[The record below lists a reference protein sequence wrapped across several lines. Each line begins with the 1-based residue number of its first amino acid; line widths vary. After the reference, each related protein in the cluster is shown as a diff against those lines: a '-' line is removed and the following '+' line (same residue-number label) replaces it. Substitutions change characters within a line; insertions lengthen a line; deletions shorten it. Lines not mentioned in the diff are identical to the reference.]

1 MSFSVWINRLL
12 LISLM
17 LISLTVVL
25 VVGKANLQQ
34 NSSNSSNTDVDPT
47 AWSPAKVQLQ
57 AAKEQEEEFQD
68 FSKSLTKTS
77 PTPKLESNNKQN
89 KQADKLQNSP
99 TPSVNQASVDKPVST
114 NKQADQLQNIPQYS
128 FKTTKAFKQYTPSYE
143 IALANP
149 SNYGERFTTDINGVP
164 INNQAIIVLHETSDS
179 ASSAIN
185 TFQTP
190 HTDEKKQVS
199 YHSLIT
205 LDGTI
210 IYIVPPDK
218 RAFGAGNSVF
228 DGSNGLESVQTN
240 PGLEPSVNNF
250 AYHVSLETP
259 VEGRNNEPYHI
270 GYTDAQYYSLAWL
283 IAQSSVPDERITTH
297 RAVDRSGTRIDP
309 RSFDFDKFFNLLHSF
324 RQPIS

>member
-1 MSFSVWINRLL
+1 MSFSVWIKRLL
-12 LISLM
+12 IISLM
-17 LISLTVVL
+17 LISLTIVL
-25 VVGKANLQQ
+25 VLGRAKLQQ
-34 NSSNSSNTDVDPT
+34 NSSISSNSDVDPA

-57 AAKEQEEEFQD
+57 AVQEQKEEVQD
-68 FSKSLTKTS
+68 FSKSLTNTS
-77 PTPKLESNNKQN
+77 PTPKVKSKN
-89 KQADKLQNSP
+89 KQADKLQSSAK
-99 TPSVNQASVDKPVST
+99 PSVNTAGADKVSST
-114 NKQADQLQNIPQYS
+114 NNQAYKLQNIPQYS
-128 FKTTKAFKQYTPSYE
+128 FKITEAFKQYTPSYK
-143 IALANP
+143 IALAHP
-149 SNYGERFTTDINGVP
+149 SNYGERFATDINGVP
-164 INNQAIIVLHETSDS
+164 VNNQAIIVLHETADS

-185 TFQTP
+185 TFQTA
-190 HTDEKKQVS
+190 HSDQDKQVS

-228 DGSNGLESVQTN
+228 DGPNGSETVQTN

-259 VEGRNNEPYHI
+259 PEGRNKEPYHI

-297 RAVDRSGTRIDP
+297 RDVDRSGTRIDP

>member
-25 VVGKANLQQ
+25 VVGKANLQ
-34 NSSNSSNTDVDPT
+34 SNSSNPSSTDLDLA

-57 AAKEQEEEFQD
+57 AANEQEEEFQD
-68 FSKSLTKTS
+68 SSKSLTKTDS
-77 PTPKLESNNKQN
+77 TPKLESKN
-89 KQADKLQNSP
+89 KQADKLQKSP
-99 TPSVNQASVDKPVST
+99 TPSSTNKPVST
-114 NKQADQLQNIPQYS
+114 NKQAEQLQNIPQYS

-164 INNQAIIVLHETSDS
+164 LNNQAIIVLHETSDS

-185 TFQTP
+185 TFQAP
-190 HTDEKKQVS
+190 HTDENKQVS

-205 LDGTI
+205 LNGTI

-228 DGSNGLESVQTN
+228 DGSNGSETVQTN

-259 VEGRNNEPYHI
+259 LEGRNNEPYHI

-297 RAVDRSGTRIDP
+297 RDVDRSGTRIDP

-324 RQPIS
+324 RQSIS

>member
-25 VVGKANLQQ
+25 IVGKANLQQ
-34 NSSNSSNTDVDPT
+34 NSSTSANTDVDPA

-77 PTPKLESNNKQN
+77 STPDLESKNQ
-89 KQADKLQNSP
+89 QADKLQNSP
-99 TPSVNQASVDKPVST
+99 TPSVNPTSTDKSIST
-114 NKQADQLQNIPQYS
+114 KKQADQLQKIPQYS
-128 FKTTKAFKQYTPSYE
+128 FKTTKAFKQYRPGYE

-149 SNYGERFTTDINGVP
+149 NNYGERFTVDINGVP
-164 INNQAIIVLHETSDS
+164 VNNQAIIVIHETSDS

-210 IYIVPPDK
+210 LYIVPPDK

-228 DGSNGLESVQTN
+228 DGSNGPETVQTN
-240 PGLEPSVNNF
+240 PDLEPSVNNF

-259 VEGRNNEPYHI
+259 AEGRNKEPYHI

-297 RAVDRSGTRIDP
+297 RSVDRSGTRIDP

>member
-25 VVGKANLQQ
+25 VVGKVNLQQ
-34 NSSNSSNTDVDPT
+34 NSSNSANTDVDPA

-57 AAKEQEEEFQD
+57 AAREQEEEFQD

-77 PTPKLESNNKQN
+77 PTPKLESKN

-99 TPSVNQASVDKPVST
+99 TPSVAQGSADKSIST
-114 NKQADQLQNIPQYS
+114 NKQAEQLQNIPLSS

-143 IALANP
+143 VALANP
-149 SNYGERFTTDINGVP
+149 SNYGERFITDINGVP

-228 DGSNGLESVQTN
+228 DGSNGPETVQTN

-259 VEGRNNEPYHI
+259 PEGRNNEPYHI

-297 RAVDRSGTRIDP
+297 RDVDRSGTRIDP

>member
-17 LISLTVVL
+17 LISLSVVL
-25 VVGKANLQQ
+25 VLGKANLQQ
-34 NSSNSSNTDVDPT
+34 NSSNPSNADVDPA

-57 AAKEQEEEFQD
+57 AANEQEDDFQD

-77 PTPKLESNNKQN
+77 PTPKVESKNQ
-89 KQADKLQNSP
+89 QAEKLKNSP
-99 TPSVNQASVDKPVST
+99 TPSVNQASTNKSVST
-114 NKQADQLQNIPQYS
+114 KKQAEQLKNISQYS

-164 INNQAIIVLHETSDS
+164 VNNLAIIVIHETSDS

-210 IYIVPPDK
+210 LYIVPPDK

-228 DGSNGLESVQTN
+228 DGSNGPETVQTN

-259 VEGRNNEPYHI
+259 PEGRNNEPYHI

-324 RQPIS
+324 RQRIS

>member
-1 MSFSVWINRLL
+1 MSFSVWIKRLL

-17 LISLTVVL
+17 LISLTIVL

-34 NSSNSSNTDVDPT
+34 NSSIPPNTDVDPA

-57 AAKEQEEEFQD
+57 AMEEQEEELQD
-68 FSKSLTKTS
+68 FSKSLTNTS
-77 PTPKLESNNKQN
+77 PTPQVESKN

-99 TPSVNQASVDKPVST
+99 KPSVNTASGDKLAST
-114 NKQADQLQNIPQYS
+114 NNQGDKLQNIPQYS
-128 FKTTKAFKQYTPSYE
+128 FKITEAFKQYTPSYE

-149 SNYGERFTTDINGVP
+149 SNYGERFTTDVNGVLV
-164 INNQAIIVLHETSDS
+164 NNQAVIVLHETSDS

-185 TFQTP
+185 TFQTA
-190 HTDEKKQVS
+190 HTDENKQVS

-228 DGSNGLESVQTN
+228 DGPKGLETVQTN
-240 PGLEPSVNNF
+240 PGLEPSINNF

-259 VEGRNNEPYHI
+259 PEGRNKEPYHI

-297 RAVDRSGTRIDP
+297 RDVDRSGTRIDP

>member
-25 VVGKANLQQ
+25 VVGKANLQ
-34 NSSNSSNTDVDPT
+34 SNSSNPSSTDLDPA

-57 AAKEQEEEFQD
+57 AANEQEEEFQD
-68 FSKSLTKTS
+68 SSKSLTKTDS
-77 PTPKLESNNKQN
+77 TPKLESKN
-89 KQADKLQNSP
+89 KQADKLQKSP
-99 TPSVNQASVDKPVST
+99 TPSSTNKPVST
-114 NKQADQLQNIPQYS
+114 NKQAEQLQNIPQYS

-164 INNQAIIVLHETSDS
+164 LNNQAIIVLHETSDS

-185 TFQTP
+185 TFQAP
-190 HTDEKKQVS
+190 HTDENKQVS

-205 LDGTI
+205 LNGTI

-228 DGSNGLESVQTN
+228 DGSNGSETVQTN

-259 VEGRNNEPYHI
+259 LEGRNNEPYHI

-297 RAVDRSGTRIDP
+297 RDVDRSGTRIDP

-324 RQPIS
+324 RQSIS